1 MGAPSRTRASL
12 RRQAVAG
19 AVLAL
24 VVAVAIG
31 GWIAGNR
38 VRSPEAAAAKA
49 AAPEASD
56 ITAPVELRVLSSR
69 VVTRGTV
76 TPGRSTT
83 VTGFASDEAATVTGV
98 FAAVGDQLS
107 EGDRIVEV
115 SGRPIFVLE
124 GEVPAFRE
132 MRPGMTGPD
141 IEQLRAALRRL
152 GCPLNDDEGGFG
164 ESTKECVT
172 RLYTALGYGIV
183 PTSDTEAEDLDKAR
197 TAVADA
203 EEALRKAEDD
213 LAEATAPPTE
223 LELST
228 EQVAVDGA
236 RRKVAQ
242 DAAAE
247 TSGALESGATVD
259 AALMSLNAQL
269 ANKASTPAD
278 RAKAE
283 AELDGAVTTAQT
295 VVAEATEA
303 SVSSAEVLR
312 LAEAKLAELT
322 ADPDVASET
331 LAVEQAQSS
340 LDRESTSLA
349 ELEAASGP
357 IVPLGEVVFVDALPA
372 TVSSLN
378 AEIGVAVGGNSND
391 NFDPSGNSSSS
402 GGLAVLATAALEVVA
417 YVPPSDAALVQVGM
431 DVDLLDDGTSG
442 DLVAGTLLSLSEQVE
457 SNNEQRGFKA
467 IIEGV
472 DAIPRV
478 WTGRDVR
485 VTFTAAAT
493 AGEVLVVPEAAL
505 TSSADGQARVEVL
518 GDDGTATVVP
528 VDAGLSSDGFVE
540 VTPLDDAELNE
551 GDLVIVGSQS

>member
-1 MGAPSRTRASL
+1 MSASTRKRSSF
-12 RRQAVAG
+12 RRQLVAG
-19 AVLAL
+19 VVLAL
-24 VVAVAIG
+24 VVAVAVG
-31 GWIAGNR
+31 GWIAGTR

-83 VTGFASDEAATVTGV
+83 VTGFASETASTVTGV
-98 FAAVGDQLS
+98 FAAVGDQLA

-124 GEVPAFRE
+124 GEVPAFRD

-141 IEQLRAALRRL
+141 VEQLQAALARL
-152 GCPLNDDEGGFG
+152 SCPLDDAENGFA
-164 ESTKECVT
+164 ESTKDCVT
-172 RLYTALGYGIV
+172 RLYGALGYSTLA
-183 PTSDTEAEDLDKAR
+183 TSDTEAEDLDEAR

-203 EEALRKAEDD
+203 EEALRKAQDD
-213 LAEATAPPTE
+213 LAEASTPPTA
-223 LELST
+223 LELAT
-228 EQVAVDGA
+228 EQVAVDAA

-247 TSGALESGATVD
+247 ATAAAESGAATD
-259 AALMSLNAQL
+259 AAIMALNAAL
-269 ANKASTPAD
+269 ADKASTPAD
-278 RAKAE
+278 RAKAD
-283 AELDGAVTTAQT
+283 AELEDAVMKARTA
-295 VVAEATEA
+295 AADATEA
-303 SVSSAEVLR
+303 SVASAEAVA
-312 LAEAKLAELT
+312 LAEAKLAELI

-331 LAVEQAQSS
+331 LAVEQAQAS
-340 LDRESTSLA
+340 LDRESASLA
-349 ELEAASGP
+349 DLEAASGP

-378 AEIGVAVGGNSND
+378 AEIGVAVGGSND
-391 NFDPSGNSSSS
+391 NSDPYGNSPSSN
-402 GGLAVLATAALEVVA
+402 GLAVLATAALQVVA
-417 YVPPSDAALVQVGM
+417 YVPPSDADLVQVGM

-442 DLVAGTLLSLSEQVE
+442 DVVAGTLLTLSEQVE
-457 SNNEQRGFKA
+457 SANEQRGFKA

-505 TSSADGQARVEVL
+505 SSSADGQARVEVL
-518 GDDGTATVVP
+518 GADGAATVVP
-528 VDAGLSSDGFVE
+528 VEAGLSSDGFIE
-540 VTPLDDAELNE
+540 VTPVGGAELHE
-551 GDLVIVGSQS
+551 GDLVIVGSEA